1 MPDASAAPEV
11 GQHGSKLEFE
21 CARAGVPPFVRGSR
35 QNHRQLCSFA
45 LVPPP
50 KISPTPPSQCVGKTA
65 AADLSLFFVRGGF
78 EFLGYGRLA
87 AGAGGV
93 FRKHGWHTAVEG
105 CPASIRSDA
114 LGFLQPF
121 PQDLVIDKA
130 PCILHGLDQG
140 ALVVARRR
148 ARSIK
153 SRQPPQSAASPLG
166 CISSR
171 PRWTRTSSSR
181 RGSSSSPCR
190 GVPGRRPGSRVACPG
205 SSANDGR
212 RGRSGERPDR
222 PACAAALRII
232 WRTGR
237 LCRSPCRHTP
247 D

>member
-35 QNHRQLCSFA
+35 KNHRQLCSFA

-50 KISPTPPSQCVGKTA
+50 KIYPTPPSQCVGKTA
-65 AADLSLFFVRGGF
+65 AADLSLFLSEEASSSSGM
-78 EFLGYGRLA
+78 
-87 AGAGGV
+87 AGLPQEQAEC

-114 LGFLQPF
+114 LGYLQPF

-130 PCILHGLDQG
+130 PCRLHGLDQG

-153 SRQPPQSAASPLG
+153 SRQP
-166 CISSR
+166 
-171 PRWTRTSSSR
+171 
-181 RGSSSSPCR
+181 
-190 GVPGRRPGSRVACPG
+190 
-205 SSANDGR
+205 
-212 RGRSGERPDR
+212 
-222 PACAAALRII
+222 
-232 WRTGR
+232 
-237 LCRSPCRHTP
+237 
-247 D
+247 